1 MKHDP
6 KQSHSCKCLLMFCSQ
21 GTHSVI
27 NWWVKLFKG
36 FKCKQILGTYLAA
49 VYWTHFNK
57 VFLAFPWIL
66 VATFRLLGGLA
77 VSELTV
83 LSTEDA
89 LLDKGCSWGKLLVSS
104 SICGSTVST
113 KVRIIFV
120 LLLSDVP
127 LFQLKM
133 VYLHSL
139 NTTDKMSALKGQDF
153 VLTLLCT
160 PCFI

>member
-6 KQSHSCKCLLMFCSQ
+6 KQSHSCKYLLTFCSQ
-21 GTHSVI
+21 WRTHSVI
-27 NWWVKLFKG
+27 NWWLKLFKG

-120 LLLSDVP
+120 LLSDVP

-133 VYLHSL
+133 VYL
-139 NTTDKMSALKGQDF
+139 TDKMSALKGQDL

-160 PCFI
+160 PCCI